1 MKLFG
6 SKNSRSLR
14 CVWALEEANATY
26 DYQRVWMTKGDG
38 QKPEFKAVNPAGK
51 IPVLQDGTL
60 TLTESVAI
68 MFYVA
73 DKFPQAGLIPSDP
86 AARAEMYRWTFFAV
100 SEIEPHLWAI
110 AQHRFALPEDKR
122 VPALEPTATWQLSRA
137 LRAIE
142 KRLADTPFMAGDVFS
157 LADILCFHCLTW
169 TLSAKLDGVGESSL
183 AYVERLRSRAALLRA
198 NERERLEAEL
208 YEAALAGAVNT
219 PATLV

>member
-14 CVWALEEANATY
+14 CVWALEEANASY

-38 QKPEFKAVNPAGK
+38 KKPEFKAVNPAGK
-51 IPVLQDGTL
+51 IPVLQDGAL

-68 MFYVA
+68 IFYIA
-73 DKFPQAGLIPSDP
+73 DKFPQAGLIPSEP
-86 AARAEMYRWTFFAV
+86 TARAEMYRWIFFAV

-122 VPALEPTATWQLSRA
+122 VPALEPTAAWQLARA

-142 KRLADTPFMAGDVFS
+142 TRLTHAPFLAGDMFS

-169 TLSAKLDGVGESSL
+169 TLSAKLEGVGEASL
-183 AYVERLRSRAALLRA
+183 GYVERLRARPALVRA
-198 NERERLEAEL
+198 NVRERIEAEQH
-208 YEAALAGAVNT
+208 EARIA
-219 PATLV
+219 ATNA

>member
-6 SKNSRSLR
+6 SRNSRSLR

-51 IPVLQDGTL
+51 IPVLQDGAL

-73 DKFPQAGLIPSDP
+73 DKFPQAGLIPSD
-86 AARAEMYRWTFFAV
+86 AIARAEMYRWIFYAV

-122 VPALEPTATWQLSRA
+122 VPALEPTAAWQLARA

-142 KRLADTPFMAGDVFS
+142 KRLAHAPYMAGDDFS

-169 TLSAKLDGVGESSL
+169 TLSAKLDGVGEASI
-183 AYVERLRSRAALLRA
+183 AYVGRLRSRPALQRA
-198 NERERLEAEL
+198 NDRERIEAERH
-208 YEAALAGAVNT
+208 EAQVAAGGA
-219 PATLV
+219 

>member
-6 SKNSRSLR
+6 SRNSRSLR

-51 IPVLQDGTL
+51 IPVLQDGAL

-73 DKFPQAGLIPSDP
+73 DKFPQAGLIPSEP
-86 AARAEMYRWTFFAV
+86 IARAEMYRWIFFAV

-122 VPALEPTATWQLSRA
+122 VPALEPTAAWQLARA

-142 KRLADTPFMAGDVFS
+142 KRLAHAPYMSGDAFS

-169 TLSAKLDGVGESSL
+169 TLSAKLDGVGEASI
-183 AYVERLRSRAALLRA
+183 AYVDRLRARPALQRA
-198 NERERLEAEL
+198 NDRERIEAERH
-208 YEAALAGAVNT
+208 EAQVAAGGA
-219 PATLV
+219 

>member
-6 SKNSRSLR
+6 SRNSRSLR

-51 IPVLQDGTL
+51 IPVLQDGAL

-73 DKFPQAGLIPSDP
+73 DKFPQAGLIPSELI
-86 AARAEMYRWTFFAV
+86 ARAEMYRWIFFAV

-122 VPALEPTATWQLSRA
+122 VPALEPTAAWQLARA

-142 KRLADTPFMAGDVFS
+142 KRLAHAPYMSGDAFS

-169 TLSAKLDGVGESSL
+169 TLSAKLDGVGEASI
-183 AYVERLRSRAALLRA
+183 AYVDRLRARPALQRA
-198 NERERLEAEL
+198 NDRERIEAERH
-208 YEAALAGAVNT
+208 EAQVAAGGA
-219 PATLV
+219 